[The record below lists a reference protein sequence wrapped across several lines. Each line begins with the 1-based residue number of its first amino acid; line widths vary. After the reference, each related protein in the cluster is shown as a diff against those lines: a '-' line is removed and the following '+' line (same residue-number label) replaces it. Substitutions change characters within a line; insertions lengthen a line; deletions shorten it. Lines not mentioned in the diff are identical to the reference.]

1 MKFKYKRYGQG
12 ILRPVIPV
20 EVRFG
25 KQSVRYEVM
34 VDSGADGSFF
44 DWGIAETLGIDV
56 EAGERVSV
64 QGITGEPG
72 DCFRH
77 SVTLV
82 VGGHEIAVPVGFMQ
96 LPEDGI
102 GAVGQEGFF
111 ERFIVKF
118 DYQKREIELK
128 PTTNL

>member
-1 MKFKYKRYGQG
+1 MKFTYKQYGD

-25 KQSVRYEVM
+25 TRSVRYEVM

-44 DWGIAETLGIDV
+44 DMGIADLLGIDV
-56 EAGERVSV
+56 SSGEAGTI
-64 QGITGEPG
+64 QGITGNP
-72 DCFRH
+72 DTFYKH
-77 SVTLV
+77 TVKLV
-82 VGGHEIAVPVGFMQ
+82 VGGHEISIPVGFMQ

-111 ERFIVKF
+111 EHFIVKF

-128 PTTNL
+128 PRV